1 MQAIENYKL
10 GETRELLEL
19 NTAEEHRE
27 LALAMAQQ
35 ARRSIL
41 ILTRDLDHPLYDTPE
56 FEQATSELAR
66 GSQHARVRILVQD
79 SGKAVKNG
87 HRLVGLAQRISSRIE
102 IRKPAEEYA
111 DVNHTFFVADQS
123 GYISR
128 QLADRYVGV
137 ANFDDRLSAR
147 NLVNFFTEIWDR
159 SQQDPQLRRLHL

>member
-1 MQAIENYKL
+1 MPDSVPLADL
-10 GETRELLEL
+10 G
-19 NTAEEHRE
+19 
-27 LALAMAQQ
+27 
-35 ARRSIL
+35 
-41 ILTRDLDHPLYDTPE
+41 
-56 FEQATSELAR
+56 
-66 GSQHARVRILVQD
+66 
-79 SGKAVKNG
+79 
-87 HRLVGLAQRISSRIE
+87 RLPDVSWAAGLAEAWTPGEAGAADRLEGFAAR
-102 IRKPAEEYA
+102 AEEYA